1 MAAYS
6 EVKKEPYLL
15 EQESKQLGF
24 MLLLNKRVEKLK
36 DVPGFGEYSKK
47 ENNLEFFTHSRKN

>member
-15 EQESKQLGF
+15 EQESKQLPF
-24 MLLLNKRVEKLK
+24 MSLLNKREKELK
-36 DVPGFGEYSKK
+36 DVPGFEKYSKK
-47 ENNLEFFTHSRKN
+47 ENNL